1 MVFSLQERF
10 VIDKEE
16 DDLGIQFTFADDTS
30 IHNCIT
36 ITIGP
41 TNNVPALHVGKK
53 KVSVEV

>member
-10 VIDKEE
+10 VTDKEE

-36 ITIGP
+36 IIDMPLDLQTMYQ
-41 TNNVPALHVGKK
+41 LYM
-53 KVSVEV
+53 